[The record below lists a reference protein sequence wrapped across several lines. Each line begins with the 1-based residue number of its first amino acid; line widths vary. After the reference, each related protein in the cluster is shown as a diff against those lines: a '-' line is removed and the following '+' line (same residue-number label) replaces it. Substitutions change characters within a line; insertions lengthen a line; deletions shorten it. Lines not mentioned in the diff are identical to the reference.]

1 MRLRLGVLMISL
13 CLALSACGG
22 EGGGSPAEQL
32 ALDVRGRMLEAA
44 AGFARVSVTADYG
57 RRVYEYGVDMTWQA
71 EGETVLTLTVPENVA
86 GVSARILEGET
97 ALESDGTRVETG
109 ALDDSGVS
117 PLSGLPLMLEYA
129 RTGWM
134 AECGMEELDGSQV
147 LRIDCRDPENSP
159 GEGRACALWFDPD
172 THVLLRGELS
182 QDGFTVLRCEF
193 TSFEMQQP

>member
-13 CLALSACGG
+13 CLALPACGR

-32 ALDVRGRMLEAA
+32 ALDVRGELLEAA
-44 AGFARVSVTADYG
+44 AGFAQVSVTADYG

-71 EGETVLTLTVPENVA
+71 EGETVLTLTAPENVA

-97 ALESDGTRVETG
+97 ALEFDRTRVETG
-109 ALDDSGVS
+109 ALDDSGLS
-117 PLSGLPLMLEYA
+117 PLSGLPLLLEYA

-134 AECGMEELDGSQV
+134 AECGTEELGGGTA
-147 LRIDCRDPENSP
+147 LRVDCRDPEKAP
-159 GEGRACALWFDPD
+159 GEGQTCTLWFDPG
-172 THVLLRGELS
+172 THALLRGELA

-193 TSFEMQQP
+193 ETFETW

>member
-1 MRLRLGVLMISL
+1 MRLRLGVLMICL

-32 ALDVRGRMLEAA
+32 ALDVRGELLETA
-44 AGFARVSVTADYG
+44 AGSAQVSVTADYG
-57 RRVYEYGVDMTWQA
+57 RRVYEYGVDMTWQT
-71 EGETVLTLTVPENVA
+71 EGETVLTLTAPENVA

-97 ALESDGTRVETG
+97 ALEFDGTRVETG
-109 ALDDSGVS
+109 ALDDSGLS

-134 AECGMEELDGSQV
+134 AECGMEELAGEQV
-147 LRIDCRDPENSP
+147 LRIDCRDPENAP
-159 GEGRACALWFDPD
+159 GEGRECVLWFD
-172 THVLLRGELS
+172 TETRALLRGELS

-193 TSFEMQQP
+193 SRFETE

>member
-44 AGFARVSVTADYG
+44 AGSAQVSVTADYG
-57 RRVYEYGVDMTWQA
+57 RRVYEYGVDMIWQA
-71 EGETVLTLTVPENVA
+71 EGETVLTLTAPENVA

-97 ALESDGTRVETG
+97 ALEFDGTRVETG
-109 ALDDSGVS
+109 ALDDSGLS
-117 PLSGLPLMLEYA
+117 PLSGLPLLLEYA

-134 AECGMEELDGSQV
+134 AECGMEELDGRQV
-147 LRIDCRDPENSP
+147 LRIDCRDPENAP
-159 GEGRACALWFDPD
+159 GEGRECA
-172 THVLLRGELS
+172 V
-182 QDGFTVLRCEF
+182 
-193 TSFEMQQP
+193 

>member
-1 MRLRLGVLMISL
+1 MGERAGAAPPS
-13 CLALSACGG
+13 SWPWTSGG
-22 EGGGSPAEQL
+22 ELLG
-32 ALDVRGRMLEAA
+32 AA
-44 AGFARVSVTADYG
+44 AGFAQVSITADYG

-86 GVSARILEGET
+86 GVSARILKGET
-97 ALESDGTRVETG
+97 ALEFDGTRVETG
-109 ALDDSGVS
+109 ALDDSGLS

-134 AECGMEELDGSQV
+134 AECGMEELDGRQI

>member
-13 CLALSACGG
+13 CLALPACGG

-32 ALDVRGRMLEAA
+32 ALDVRGELLEAA
-44 AGFARVSVTADYG
+44 AGFAQVSVTADYG

-71 EGETVLTLTVPENVA
+71 EGETVLTLTAPENVA

-97 ALESDGTRVETG
+97 ALEFDGTRVETG
-109 ALDDSGVS
+109 ALDDSGLS
-117 PLSGLPLMLEYA
+117 PLSGLPLLLEYA

-134 AECGMEELDGSQV
+134 AECGMEELDGRQV
-147 LRIDCRDPENSP
+147 LRIDCRDPENAP
-159 GEGRACALWFDPD
+159 GEGRACALWFD
-172 THVLLRGELS
+172 TETRALLRGELS

-193 TSFEMQQP
+193 SRFETE

>member
-32 ALDVRGRMLEAA
+32 ALDVRGELLGAA
-44 AGFARVSVTADYG
+44 AGFAQVSVTADYG

-71 EGETVLTLTVPENVA
+71 EGETVLTLTAPENVA

-97 ALESDGTRVETG
+97 ALEFDGTRVETG
-109 ALDDSGVS
+109 ALDDSGLS
-117 PLSGLPLMLEYA
+117 PLSGLPLLLEYA

-134 AECGMEELDGSQV
+134 AECGMEELDGRQV
-147 LRIDCRDPENSP
+147 LRIDCRDPENAP
-159 GEGRACALWFDPD
+159 GEGRECVLWFDPE
-172 THVLLRGELS
+172 THALLRGELS

-193 TSFEMQQP
+193 SRFETE